1 MTASRRLVTS
11 ASSSPQEAE
20 ANQRT
25 KQVQADT
32 KVIEAQ
38 GEAEANRILNE
49 SLTPSVLESRRI
61 DALLEAAKNNNLII
75 TDGTNADVLVQQR

>member
-1 MTASRRLVTS
+1 M
-11 ASSSPQEAE
+11 
-20 ANQRT
+20 
-25 KQVQADT
+25 
-32 KVIEAQ
+32 IEAQ